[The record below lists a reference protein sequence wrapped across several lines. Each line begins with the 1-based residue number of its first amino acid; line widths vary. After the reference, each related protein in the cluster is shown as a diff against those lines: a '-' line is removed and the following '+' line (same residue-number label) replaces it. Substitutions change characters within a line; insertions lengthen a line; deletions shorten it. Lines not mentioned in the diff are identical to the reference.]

1 MIETFPPTLVIGA
14 QMSLPLEKVYKLGQ
28 VLRTEKRGVLITDTY
43 TRILSANI
51 LSLIKP
57 P

>member
-1 MIETFPPTLVIGA
+1 MIETFPQTLVIGA